1 MKRITDEEWKIL
13 AKKYKDDPKK
23 LRDYLRSLGYT
34 EQEIDEI
41 INHIKRYIFRPIPS
55 PIPFHSSE
63 EKGED
68 QPDF

>member
-1 MKRITDEEWKIL
+1 MKKFTDEEWNKL
-13 AKKYKDDPKK
+13 VKEYKDDPKK

-41 INHIKRYIFRPIPS
+41 INHIKRYLIPS
-55 PIPFHSSE
+55 PILFHSSE

-68 QPDF
+68 QPEF